1 MYKMHHNRSMA
12 TQLILIGFQDFGNPR
27 QKRVH
32 FKSPTYRKFYSVK
45 RYNRDKF
52 RRYLNYQL
60 KEYKCV
66 KQMTQDEI
74 LKLCYLR
81 DEQGI
86 IHDCDE
92 KSIFRIRN
100 LHNLHTI
107 LFEKINQNIW
117 NAKGTIDRDG
127 LVSFLEERQTEIKG
141 TWQLPVKKRVRLH
154 IRLLWLL
161 NDYNLKES
169 MDWMQEVDIKRL

>member
-1 MYKMHHNRSMA
+1 MTKIVDNRGIMVA
-12 TQLILIGFQDFGNPR
+12 QLVLFDGFGKIKHSR
-27 QKRVH
+27 CH
-32 FKSPTYRKFYSVK
+32 FKTPTYRKFYSVK

-66 KQMTQDEI
+66 KYMTQEEI
-74 LKLCYLR
+74 LKLCYLK
-81 DEQGI
+81 DAHGI
-86 IHDCDE
+86 IYDSDE

-107 LFEKINQNIW
+107 LFEKINKSIW
-117 NAKGTIDRDG
+117 NDKGTIDRDG
-127 LVSFLEERQTEIKG
+127 LVSYLEERQTEIKG

-161 NDYNLKES
+161 KDYNISES
-169 MDWMQEVDIKRL
+169 MDWLNEVDVSNL

>member
-1 MYKMHHNRSMA
+1 MSKINHNKSMV
-12 TQLILIGFQDFGNPR
+12 TQLVLFQSFGNSK

-32 FKSPTYRKFYSVK
+32 FKTPTYRKFYSVK
-45 RYNRDKF
+45 RYDRDKF
-52 RRYLNYQL
+52 RRLLNYQL

-66 KQMTQDEI
+66 KPMSQEEI

-81 DEQGI
+81 DDEGI

-107 LFEKINQNIW
+107 LFEKINKNIW
-117 NAKGTIDRDG
+117 NDKGTIERDG

-161 NDYNLKES
+161 KDYNIAES
-169 MDWMQEVDIKRL
+169 MDWLNEVDIKRL